1 MKIHE
6 YQAQAMLREFGV
18 PAPEGILASTPA
30 EAAAAAKKI
39 GGACVLKAQ
48 VHSGGRGKA
57 GGIRRTAN
65 PAEAEAAARA
75 ILALRIQNLPVRKV
89 YVVPAA
95 SFVREVYLSL
105 LLDRASSRLT
115 FLGCAAGGVE
125 IEETARKSPGS
136 IIRLPVPADPAGLSP
151 EMLAPL
157 ANALFPSPAL
167 AAEASRLMMN
177 LARLYRAR
185 DCSLIELNPLVE
197 TAAGGLLALDAKIL
211 LDDSA
216 LYRQP
221 ANVLLRDPDSEDPAE
236 AEARAAG
243 LSFVGLDGDI
253 GCLVNGAGLA
263 MATMDTIKHFGGAP
277 ANFLDVG
284 GSSSPE
290 KTATALRLIRRNPRL
305 KAILINIFGGITR
318 CDDVARGLLA
328 AFAEERPPVPIVI
341 RLTGTNED
349 AGRALLSG
357 QNLTVARTLEEGAE
371 TAVALARI
379 S

>member
-6 YQAQAMLREFGV
+6 FQAQALLREFGV

-30 EAAAAAKKI
+30 EAAAAVKKI
-39 GGACVLKAQ
+39 GSPCVLKAQ

-57 GGIRRTAN
+57 GGIRRAAT

-95 SFVREVYLSL
+95 AFVREVYLSL
-105 LLDRASSRLT
+105 LLDRAESRLT

-125 IEETARKSPGS
+125 IEETVKKSPGS
-136 IIRLPVPADPAGLSP
+136 IVRLPVPADPAGLSP
-151 EMLAPL
+151 ESLAPL
-157 ANALFPSPAL
+157 ARSLFPDARR
-167 AAEASRLMMN
+167 ATEATKLMMN

-197 TAAGGLLALDAKIL
+197 TASGTLLALDAKIL
-211 LDDSA
+211 LDDNA

-221 ANVLLRDPDSEDPAE
+221 ANVLLRDPESEDPAE

-263 MATMDTIKHFGGAP
+263 MATMDTLKRFGGKP

-290 KTATALRLIRRNPRL
+290 KTATALRLIRRNPKL

-318 CDDVARGLLA
+318 CDDVARGLLS

-341 RLTGTNED
+341 RLTGTNEEQ
-349 AGRALLSG
+349 GRSLLSG

-371 TAVALARI
+371 KAVALAKA

>member
-48 VHSGGRGKA
+48 VHSGGRGKG

-318 CDDVARGLLA
+318 CEDVARGLLA
-328 AFAEERPPVPIVI
+328 SFAE
-341 RLTGTNED
+341 
-349 AGRALLSG
+349 
-357 QNLTVARTLEEGAE
+357 
-371 TAVALARI
+371 
-379 S
+379 